1 MGIVV
6 RIYKTIDGA
15 IHQIQEPEEG
25 CWIALTNPTAT
36 EIFEFSEKF
45 DIEVDDL
52 RSPLDEEERSRIEVE
67 DNYTLILVDVPM
79 IEERN
84 DKDWYGTIPLGIIV
98 TGSMIF
104 TICLEDTPVLTS
116 FMEGRVRSFFTY
128 MKTRFIFQILYR
140 NASMYLRYL
149 RIIDKKSE
157 QVEEKLHLST
167 RNEELIELLELQKSL
182 TYFITSLR
190 SNEVKNLEK
199 KLGHT
204 LFVRSTKRVILTPEG
219 ELLLQHVKPALSM
232 LNEGEAVLSGEGN
245 LTGQL
250 RIGASDTLCRY
261 FLIPYLRR
269 FHKDHPEVR
278 IKIINS
284 TSIGCAEL
292 LENGQAELIVTN
304 YPNSRLSSHTKLQTV
319 LEFRDIFVANPDYFT
334 MGKTPLSLENLL
346 DYPILMLAPKST
358 TSEYLHQVFAAQGL
372 KLLPEVE
379 LNSNDLLIDLAEI
392 GLGIACIP
400 DYMLRNRPGLEPVH
414 LKTPLPARSAVIA
427 HHEALQL
434 SQAAQCFLKYFS
446 QI

>member
-1 MGIVV
+1 MDINLEL
-6 RIYKTIDGA
+6 YKVFYYV
-15 IHQIQEPEEG
+15 
-25 CWIALTNPTAT
+25 AT
-36 EIFEFSEKF
+36 TLSFSEA
-45 DIEVDDL
+45 
-52 RSPLDEEERSRIEVE
+52 SRQ
-67 DNYTLILVDVPM
+67 L
-79 IEERN
+79 
-84 DKDWYGTIPLGIIV
+84 
-98 TGSMIF
+98 
-104 TICLEDTPVLTS
+104 
-116 FMEGRVRSFFTY
+116 
-128 MKTRFIFQILYR
+128 FISQS
-140 NASMYLRYL
+140 AVS
-149 RIIDKKSE
+149 
-157 QVEEKLHLST
+157 QA
-167 RNEELIELLELQKSL
+167 
-182 TYFITSLR
+182 
-190 SNEVKNLEK
+190 VKNLEK

-232 LNEGEAVLSGEGN
+232 LNEGEAALSGEGN

-278 IKIINS
+278 IKIINI

-372 KLLPEVE
+372 KLL
-379 LNSNDLLIDLAEI
+379 SIDGTAPS
-392 GLGIACIP
+392 P
-400 DYMLRNRPGLEPVH
+400 DTMLRNRPGLEPVH